1 MPSGLP
7 GRECRHSFVFS
18 PFFPSLP
25 FLFVDTYLVISYLYA
40 VRITRQGVSSFVCVL
55 SFLSFSSF
63 SLCRYYIF

>member
-1 MPSGLP
+1 MAAVVRD
-7 GRECRHSFVFS
+7 GRGYPVERCR
-18 PFFPSLP
+18 L
-25 FLFVDTYLVISYLYA
+25 FLLYYLVNSYLYP